1 MTEQQGPDGS
11 QYRRSMAREVEDDL
25 LERAA
30 RGERGYWAE
39 RPELRLRADV
49 PSVEV
54 SASTRAQEVLDLV
67 TNEDGRTVTLRSPES
82 GVVAVVVPVDRY
94 VELAGAAIEG
104 DRAFEVI
111 EGRVV
116 PSPTGLADA
125 AIEQVDPSV
134 EWRLGWRRYPAD
146 SGTPDVPSVPPS

>member
-1 MTEQQGPDGS
+1 MTEQQGPDGA
-11 QYRRSMAREVEDDL
+11 QYRRSVAREVEDDL

-30 RGERGYWAE
+30 RGERGYWTE
-39 RPELRLRADV
+39 RPQLRLRADV

-54 SASTRAQEVLDLV
+54 SASTPAQEVLDLV
-67 TNEDGRTVTLRSPES
+67 EKGNGRTVALRSPES
-82 GVVAVVVPVDRY
+82 GVAAIVVPVDRY

-104 DRAFEVI
+104 DHAFEVI

-134 EWRLGWRRYPAD
+134 EWRVGWRWHPSDHGEPGAS
-146 SGTPDVPSVPPS
+146 SGTP